1 MTQNLKPEEKEKFK
15 LENEI
20 RAKSRI
26 KLGLLLN
33 EYGEKNNL
41 NVSEIEIQNE
51 INKQLKTM
59 PGQEKLILDY
69 YKKNP
74 MATQSIKGT
83 LYEEKIL
90 NLIKSKMQITKKKLS
105 VEEADKL
112 ILNNN
117 QNQSKTQNVSKQ
129 KDKEKSAA
137 KSKKISKK

>member
-1 MTQNLKPEEKEKFK
+1 MSMERK
-15 LENEI
+15 I
-20 RAKSRI
+20 I
-26 KLGLLLN
+26 
-33 EYGEKNNL
+33 L

-74 MATQSIKGT
+74 MATQSIKGS

-117 QNQSKTQNVSKQ
+117 QNHSKTQNVSKQ

-137 KSKKISKK
+137 KSKKLAKSN

>member
-15 LENEI
+15 IENET

-59 PGQEKLILDY
+59 PGQEKLVLDY

-112 ILNNN
+112 ISGNN
-117 QNQSKTQNVSKQ
+117 QNYSKTQNVSKQ
-129 KDKEKSAA
+129 KDKEKSAV